1 MRSFLTTLFILLLSN
16 LNAQTRYFVKDADSK
31 DALPFV
37 KVKPDVGNPFLADI
51 DGVIDLQTGATRINL
66 KLSGYR
72 DTLILLKD
80 AVDQTIYMTSLIRD
94 IQEVTVVAGENP
106 AHRIIDLAIENRKK
120 NNPMENDAFRYDSY
134 SKFIF
139 TADQQAL
146 AAISDTTTDSTE
158 IKIRRFFREQHLFM
172 LESASTRTF
181 IPPSRDKEEITAYKV
196 SGFSDPMFSTF
207 ANEMQSFSFYEN
219 QFNLMG
225 KTYINPIAFGG
236 TKRYLFILEDTTI
249 VNQDTTFTIFYRPRK
264 GRNFEGMT
272 GHLYINSNGWAIEKV
287 TASPYEDTT
296 GMKITI
302 VQEYAFL
309 QNRKWFPGKLS
320 TELDMG
326 PLVVVEHLNIVGKGS
341 TYVKNVQFDPDGIR
355 KRDFDN
361 VTVTTVNGAGDVRD
375 KDWDTMRVYAITEQ
389 EKRTYEMVDS
399 LSKAEKLDQKLTALT
414 ALAEGKIPL
423 GNFNLD
429 IERLLNYNLYEKYR
443 FGVGLETSKKFMKF
457 ATIGGY
463 FAWATRDK
471 EFKYGGYSTFYLN
484 RRNGIKLNLRYQQ
497 DLLER
502 GGYSFQKDAFTL
514 NNTSLYR
521 QFFITNMDRQRL
533 GEISLSGNIRSN
545 MKLTLIG
552 NYQRIWTTE
561 DYLYF
566 PANSIVS
573 GTSIDEFDLAET
585 SLEFTWN
592 IREKVMMLGDQRV
605 SKGTRW
611 PKVQL
616 KYTKGYKGV
625 LESDFSYDRIIAELQ
640 QDIPIRG
647 LGKIT
652 WTLSGQHTEGDVPLT
667 LMHVGNGTG
676 RDWNLDV
683 PNTFQTMAPSEF
695 YSKSQVALYIRMN
708 FNAFKTQAKWN
719 EPQIALHH
727 AIGFGEFTS
736 TNAHSVQF
744 STMEKGFSE
753 AGLIVNG
760 ILTTK
765 FYGIGI
771 GGFYR
776 YRAYASSNWKQ
787 NIVPKIT
794 LTINL

>member
-1 MRSFLTTLFILLLSN
+1 MKYALTFLLLITVLSGFSQN
-16 LNAQTRYFVKDADSK
+16 TYFIKDQYSK
-31 DALPFV
+31 DPVPFV
-37 KVKPDVGNPFLADI
+37 KVKPDIGLPFLADI
-51 DGVIDLQTGATRINL
+51 DGVISLSVEATSVEL
-66 KLSGYR
+66 KLGGYR
-72 DTLILLKD
+72 DTTINLTD
-80 AVDQTIYMTSLIRD
+80 VNDQTIYMTPLLKE

-106 AHRIIDLAIENRKK
+106 AHRIIENAIENRKK
-120 NNPMENDAFRYDSY
+120 NNPLDNDAFRYDSY

-139 TADQQAL
+139 TADQEAL
-146 AAISDTTTDSTE
+146 AEIPDTTTDSTE
-158 IKIRRFFREQHLFM
+158 IKIKKFFSEQHLFM

-236 TKRYLFILEDTTI
+236 TKRYLFILEDTTV
-249 VNQDTTFTIFYRPRK
+249 VNNDTTFTIYYRPRK

-272 GHLYINSNGWAIEKV
+272 GRLYINSNGWAIEKV

-302 VQEYAFL
+302 VQEYAFIH
-309 QNRKWFPGKLS
+309 NRKWFPVKLS

-326 PLVVVEHLNIVGKGS
+326 PLVVVEHLNIVGKGN
-341 TYVKNVQFDPDGIR
+341 TYVKNVEFDPEGIR

-361 VTVTTVNGAGDVRD
+361 VTVSTVEGAGDVKE
-375 KDWDTMRVYAITEQ
+375 KDWDTMRIYSITEQ
-389 EKRTYEMVDS
+389 EKRTYEMIDS

-423 GNFNLD
+423 GKFNLD
-429 IERLLNYNLYEKYR
+429 LTRLLNYNLYEKYR
-443 FGVGLETSKKFMKF
+443 FGLGLETSKKLMKF

-471 EFKYGGYSTFYLN
+471 EFKYGGYSTVYLN
-484 RRNGIKLNLRYQQ
+484 RRNGMKLNLRYQQ
-497 DLLER
+497 DLMER
-502 GGYSFQKDAFTL
+502 GGYSFEKDVFTL

-521 QFFITNMDRQRL
+521 QFFIANMDRQRL
-533 GEISLSGNIRSN
+533 GEVSLSGNIRSN

-561 DYLYF
+561 DYLF
-566 PANSIVS
+566 SLSNST
-573 GTSIDEFDLAET
+573 TSESYLDQFDLAET

-625 LESDFSYDRIIAELQ
+625 FESDFSYDRWIAEVQ
-640 QDIPIRG
+640 QEIPIRG
-647 LGKIT
+647 LGKFT
-652 WTLSGQHTEGDVPLT
+652 WTLSGQHTAGEVPLT
-667 LMHVGNGTG
+667 LLHAGNGTG

-683 PNTFQTMAPSEF
+683 PNTFQTMAPSSF
-695 YSKSQVALYIRMN
+695 YSKSQVALYTRMN

-719 EPQIALHH
+719 EPQISLHH
-727 AIGFGEFTS
+727 AIGYGEFGLTD
-736 TNAHSVQF
+736 AHSVEF
-744 STMEKGFSE
+744 STMEKGFYE
-753 AGLIVNG
+753 AGFILNG
-760 ILTTK
+760 MLTTK
-765 FYGIGI
+765 FYGIGL

-776 YRAYASSNWKQ
+776 YGSYANTDWKQ